1 MKQFLIGKRI
11 GAGILSAAMALS
23 LSTAALAASGDAVQT
38 YSSDAS
44 VSGKTFT
51 STGTDE
57 NAILIAD
64 GTVTLDNITVPR
76 QASTSTGGDDS
87 SFYVVGAA
95 ILSTGGTTT
104 ITDSTITTDAA
115 GGAGVFAYGDGV
127 IHVSDTVISTAQDTS
142 GGIHVAGGG
151 TLYATDVTTTTQGE
165 SSAAIRSDRGGGL
178 LVVSG
183 GDYVSNGTGSPAV
196 YCTATIV
203 IEDADLTANSSEAV
217 CIEGLNSLYLYDCNL
232 TGSMRDSSQNDCTW
246 NVILYQSM
254 SGDSEPGNSTFQMV
268 GGMLTAENGGMFYTT
283 NTESTFILQDVT
295 IEYTDDSKFFL
306 QCTGNANQRGWG
318 STGSN
323 GADCSFTAIE
333 QEMFGDVLW
342 DSISTLEFY
351 MTDNSTLTGAFLQTT
366 DYGTGSGYA
375 NLYIESGSKWIV
387 TGNSVLTNLYNA
399 GTIVDETGQ
408 TVTIKGADGTV
419 YVKGSSSYTVTVS
432 AYSATADL
440 SAAATVTAYEDA
452 QVNTGSQSSGS
463 MGGQPGEMGGQPGG
477 MGGQPGGRG
486 GQPGEPDHQPG
497 ERQQI
502 DPGDDGFTDV
512 QENDWYYESIKY
524 IREKGLMTGTGET
537 TFSPNDE
544 MNYAMAVV
552 ILARLNGQDT
562 SGGSSWYEKGAE
574 WAMEQELLEDFDPT
588 ASIPRLQF
596 ILMLWRYAG
605 KPDSDY
611 DLSDYSDF
619 RSLSGDE
626 ATAMRWAVEQG
637 LVSGTGSGE
646 LAPQDTMTRAQIA
659 AILMR
664 YCNMAER

>member
-38 YSSDAS
+38 YSADAS

-57 NAILIAD
+57 NAILITD
-64 GTVTLDNITVPR
+64 GTVTLDNITVTR
-76 QASTSTGGDDS
+76 KSSTSTGGDDS
-87 SFYVVGAA
+87 SFYGVGAA
-95 ILSTGGTTT
+95 ILATGGTTT

-151 TLYATDVTTTTQGE
+151 TLYVTDVTATTQGE

-217 CIEGLNSLYLYDCNL
+217 CIEGLNSLYLYDCDL

-268 GGMLTAENGGMFYTT
+268 GGTLTAENGGMFYTT
-283 NTESTFILQDVT
+283 NTESTFILQDVA
-295 IEYTDDSKFFL
+295 IEYADDSEFFL

-375 NLYIESGSKWIV
+375 NLYIGSGSKWIV

-408 TVTIKGADGTV
+408 TVTIKGADSTV

-440 SAAATVTAYEDA
+440 SVAATATAYEDA

-477 MGGQPGGRG
+477 MGGQPGEPDP
-486 GQPGEPDHQPG
+486 QPGEL
-497 ERQQI
+497 RQI
-502 DPGDDGFTDV
+502 DPG
-512 QENDWYYESIKY
+512 
-524 IREKGLMTGTGET
+524 
-537 TFSPNDE
+537 
-544 MNYAMAVV
+544 
-552 ILARLNGQDT
+552 
-562 SGGSSWYEKGAE
+562 
-574 WAMEQELLEDFDPT
+574 
-588 ASIPRLQF
+588 
-596 ILMLWRYAG
+596 
-605 KPDSDY
+605 
-611 DLSDYSDF
+611 
-619 RSLSGDE
+619 
-626 ATAMRWAVEQG
+626 
-637 LVSGTGSGE
+637 
-646 LAPQDTMTRAQIA
+646 
-659 AILMR
+659 
-664 YCNMAER
+664 

>member
-38 YSSDAS
+38 YSADAS

-57 NAILIAD
+57 NAILITD
-64 GTVTLDNITVPR
+64 GTVTLDNITVMR
-76 QASTSTGGDDS
+76 KSSTSTGGDDS
-87 SFYVVGAA
+87 SFYGVGAA
-95 ILSTGGTTT
+95 ILATGGTTT

-151 TLYATDVTTTTQGE
+151 TLYATDVTATTQGE

-203 IEDADLTANSSEAV
+203 IEDADLTANSSEAI
-217 CIEGLNSLYLYDCNL
+217 CIEGLNSLYLYDCDL

-268 GGMLTAENGGMFYTT
+268 GGTLTAENGGMFYTT
-283 NTESTFILQDVT
+283 NTESTFILQDVA
-295 IEYTDDSKFFL
+295 IEYTDDSEFFL

-477 MGGQPGGRG
+477 MGGQPG
-486 GQPGEPDHQPG
+486 EPDHQPG
-497 ERQQI
+497 EMQQI

-574 WAMEQELLEDFDPT
+574 WAMEQGLLEDFDPT

-637 LVSGTGSGE
+637 LVSGTGNGE